1 MAIGDA
7 INQPIPA
14 VGTAGTTYATQL
26 VDFLNEVKA
35 RLIAKV
41 PLSSLLIGTLD
52 MANNGLQ
59 NVAYLGL
66 YNQDDQP
73 ASPVGSLAVYQNN
86 LWFVSTAGAFSLTN
100 GASLNASAVKGFTG
114 DYGSP
119 NPAEARFTD
128 LDKTFYFYDDYA
140 GGAWAYTRQRYAE
153 LANAATGSVRLR
165 LAFTGPDSYTL
176 TFPTAL
182 PSVPGLVQMNADGTL
197 TMATS
202 LYHSDDFEMQVSFAS
217 DTSTGVSIG
226 NQGITSTANPWSWE
240 SHTLP
245 VKVGDRITRVKDF
258 WSVKNGNTGC
268 TLYLKYETGTGVAT
282 TVDSWLLNDTG
293 TQVAHTR
300 SVGTPVTVAAGQ
312 RWYLEYAG
320 GTTTGDSITAL
331 DIQWDHPST

>member
-176 TFPTAL
+176 TFPTA
-182 PSVPGLVQMNADGTL
+182 VPGARTVVQMDANGDLVLSNTFNTVHTINYGPYSGLARTSGGVFSL
-197 TMATS
+197 TDNMGASGIWNIPVDIREGSTITSWKVNVDKATS
-202 LYHSDDFEMQVSFAS
+202 GANTITARLHKVNAATGS
-217 DTSTGVSIG
+217 STALGAA
-226 NQGITSTANPWSWE
+226 QTSTATGDV
-240 SHTLP
+240 TL
-245 VKVGDRITRVKDF
+245 T
-258 WSVKNGNTGC
+258 
-268 TLYLKYETGTGVAT
+268 ETGVTYTSAANETFFIQYENSAWSGGGNEIPRGA
-282 TVDSWLLNDTG
+282 
-293 TQVAHTR
+293 QVVYTE
-300 SVGTPVTVAAGQ
+300 P
-312 RWYLEYAG
+312 
-320 GTTTGDSITAL
+320 
-331 DIQWDHPST
+331 